1 MDRKLISTQE
11 ILEEIRRKVSIG
23 VSKRNIAK
31 EMNINE
37 STLRKRLKDESVAK
51 SLGRYSNDIPMD
63 TELELARQV
72 KQLDA
77 RFYGITK
84 DLQIAAYKFADGNN
98 ITQHRFNRSKKI
110 AGTYIPPALIFPRK
124 RMKDEL
130 FLNAPTGTCKMVS
143 ESGFINSELFC
154 HWLVHFKNNSRPSV
168 ENPVLLILDNHSSH
182 RDLGAS
188 LDIAFFGLLKCAYS
202 HECNKWIINNPGE
215 VITQLQVGKLFS
227 AAYIAISNI
236 EKALDSFKASGIS
249 PFNPDKFQDVDF
261 APSLVTDM
269 PRSIDKE
276 TETAEETTHPE
287 NVEVEQAAVEVHSV
301 IEKSNIEGV
310 KDHCPDILNLEV
322 ECKDGIVI
330 PSIEDT
336 PHNMSCQNRP
346 RGKSRAQISEILSS
360 SPLKNKLEELE
371 DTKRMKPV
379 KK

>member
-1 MDRKLISTQE
+1 GKAMSGYKRKMDRKLIFTQE

-23 VSKRNIAK
+23 VSKRSIAK

-37 STLRKRLKDESVAK
+37 STLRKRLKVESVGK
-51 SLGRYSNDIPMD
+51 SLGRYFNDIPI
-63 TELELARQV
+63 
-72 KQLDA
+72 
-77 RFYGITK
+77 G
-84 DLQIAAYKFADGNN
+84 
-98 ITQHRFNRSKKI
+98 
-110 AGTYIPPALIFPRK
+110 
-124 RMKDEL
+124 
-130 FLNAPTGTCKMVS
+130 TGTSSKTA
-143 ESGFINSELFC
+143 
-154 HWLVHFKNNSRPSV
+154 RRQ
-168 ENPVLLILDNHSSH
+168 ILCIDST
-182 RDLGAS
+182 DLRKLQS
-188 LDIAFFGLLKCAYS
+188 LDIAFFGPLKCAYS
-202 HECNKWIINNPGE
+202 HECNKWIINNPGK

-227 AAYIAISNI
+227 AVYIAIANI
-236 EKALDSFKASGIS
+236 EKALDSFKASGIY
-249 PFNPDKFQDVDF
+249 PFNPDKFQDVNF

-287 NVEVEQAAVEVHSV
+287 NAEVEQAAVEVHSV

-322 ECKDGIVI
+322 ECKDGMVI

-346 RGKSRAQISEILSS
+346 RGKSRAQKSEILSS